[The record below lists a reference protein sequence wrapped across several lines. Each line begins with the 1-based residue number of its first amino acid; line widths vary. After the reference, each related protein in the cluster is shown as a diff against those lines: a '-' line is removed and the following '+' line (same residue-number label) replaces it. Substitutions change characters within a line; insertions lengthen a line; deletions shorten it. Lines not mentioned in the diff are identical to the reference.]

1 MAEEIGPYI
10 LDDEYRLHKVPGHE
24 KPIELFSDS
33 SPRLPFYGIYPATIE
48 MLPSLQRSIYEKK
61 ILDESNLNSQSDIY
75 WVFWFNRNYE
85 NIADIQ
91 EIVFTNRMDAQTLL
105 ELYISYN
112 VKVVEA
118 IIESASSKFKE
129 ITNIN

>member
-48 MLPSLQRSIYEKK
+48 MLPSLQRSIHEKK

-75 WVFWFNRNYE
+75 WVFWFNWNYE
-85 NIADIQ
+85 NMADIQ